1 MTARRWIGA
10 VFGLATVCLLL
21 LYFLRPQGLSIDAAN
36 GSYVHDCCGTFQLD
50 DGRMIIGEKH
60 KVSYSLGRDEAGPY
74 LLPTTFVGP
83 WEERGIES
91 DGGRPPLKLRLDRLP
106 RPNRIV
112 LTDGRKAFVFTR
124 KTFRLRVPSDRQP

>member
-1 MTARRWIGA
+1 MRVRWIGA
-10 VFGLATVCLLL
+10 AIGLAGLSLLL
-21 LYFLRPQGLSIDAAN
+21 LYLLRTPGLPADSAN

-60 KVSYSLGRDEAGPY
+60 KVGYSMGRDEAGPY
-74 LLPTTFVGP
+74 ILPTTFVGP

-106 RPNRIV
+106 RPNRIE
-112 LTDGRKAFVFTR
+112 LTDGRRTWVFKRKA
-124 KTFRLRVPSDRQP
+124 FRLRAPGEQPQ